1 MDFFLKLVSQ
11 KGFFGFNFN
20 VMGISGLL
28 FENHCDQGHTN
39 DYTATRRNGS
49 TIKVLVL
56 PLWVGY
62 IICLWVALSAFSMLI
77 GDVACY
83 INITA
88 EYETFIK
95 LWYVEMRLGNND
107 KKLDSLSHKV
117 R

>member
-1 MDFFLKLVSQ
+1 
-11 KGFFGFNFN
+11 
-20 VMGISGLL
+20 MG
-28 FENHCDQGHTN
+28 
-39 DYTATRRNGS
+39 R
-49 TIKVLVL
+49 
-56 PLWVGY
+56 
-62 IICLWVALSAFSMLI
+62 LSAFSMLI